1 MICCGRLFHWL
12 KGLTSAGRERPGRPF
27 PAVFGVLT
35 RSPANGGKSST
46 LYHGPNARFACLKA
60 EMLRPIALAGSLAG
74 IAAPIAAILIAV
86 AVPPATPARAQGIGN
101 IFSDPVPRPPGNI
114 PRGNQPPP
122 PQEEEEEVP
131 ALPQGRVLP
140 APNRPLPGQGS
151 NMPGPVQT
159 QPLAPPPGTTV
170 IPQNVPPAVAVQPPQ
185 PGVNPTLPGL
195 PPGQRQ
201 PKGVPQTPASL
212 QPGDEVVQEPPAAK
226 IINKKASFSGL
237 DKITGRIINFDEDI
251 GETVQFGALRVK
263 TDACYTRPAT
273 EAANTDAFV
282 EVDEI
287 TLQGEVKRIF
297 SGWMFAA
304 SPGLHGVEH
313 PIYDIWLTD
322 CKGPETTVVTAAPD
336 PKPAP
341 PPPPAAQK
349 RPPAPKQAVPRPP
362 APTQQQVQQQP
373 PPPPAPPPPQQ
384 PGGLFGI
391 FR

>member
-1 MICCGRLFHWL
+1 
-12 KGLTSAGRERPGRPF
+12 
-27 PAVFGVLT
+27 
-35 RSPANGGKSST
+35 
-46 LYHGPNARFACLKA
+46 
-60 EMLRPIALAGSLAG
+60 
-74 IAAPIAAILIAV
+74 
-86 AVPPATPARAQGIGN
+86 
-101 IFSDPVPRPPGNI
+101 
-114 PRGNQPPP
+114 
-122 PQEEEEEVP
+122 
-131 ALPQGRVLP
+131 
-140 APNRPLPGQGS
+140 
-151 NMPGPVQT
+151 VQS

-170 IPQNVPPAVAVQPPQ
+170 VPQNTQPGIAVAPPQ
-185 PGVNPTLPGL
+185 PGQAAPGQGVAVA

-201 PKGVPQTPASL
+201 PKNVPQAPAAL
-212 QPGDEVVQEPPAAK
+212 QPGDEIVTEPPAQK

-336 PKPAP
+336 PPKTPAPAP
-341 PPPPAAQK
+341 PPPAQK
-349 RPPAPKQAVPRPP
+349 RAAPPKQPPRPAPPP
-362 APTQQQVQQQP
+362 QQQTQQQQQP
-373 PPPPAPPPPQQ
+373 PPPPPPQQ
-384 PGGLFGI
+384 PGGLFNI

>member
-1 MICCGRLFHWL
+1 MSRTI
-12 KGLTSAGRERPGRPF
+12 
-27 PAVFGVLT
+27 VLT
-35 RSPANGGKSST
+35 G
-46 LYHGPNARFACLKA
+46 FA
-60 EMLRPIALAGSLAG
+60 ALVAAMTISLA
-74 IAAPIAAILIAV
+74 
-86 AVPPATPARAQGIGN
+86 PPAHAQIGN
-101 IFSDPVPRPPGNI
+101 IFSEPAPRPPGNV

-122 PQEEEEEVP
+122 DDEEDVP
-131 ALPQGRVLP
+131 ALPQGRLLP
-140 APNRPLPGQGS
+140 TPNRLPPGQGVPA
-151 NMPGPVQT
+151 PGAFQS

-170 IPQNVPPAVAVQPPQ
+170 IPQNVPQ
-185 PGVNPTLPGL
+185 PGVAVAPPGANP

-201 PKGVPQTPASL
+201 PKGVPQSPPTL
-212 QPGDEVVQEPPAAK
+212 QPGDEVVTEPPAQK

-237 DKITGRIINFDEDI
+237 DKITGRIINFDEEI

-304 SPGLHGVEH
+304 SPGLHAVEH

-322 CKGPETTVVTAAPD
+322 CKGPQTTVVTAQPEA
-336 PKPAP
+336 PKPPP
-341 PPPPAAQK
+341 PPPPAQKRAQ
-349 RPPAPKQAVPRPP
+349 RPPAPRPP
-362 APTQQQVQQQP
+362 PQVQP
-373 PPPPAPPPPQQ
+373 PPPPPPPQQ

-391 FR
+391 FRQ

>member
-1 MICCGRLFHWL
+1 MFRTIAPAGFAATITATAFFLAFFL
-12 KGLTSAGRERPGRPF
+12 AIPLTNS
-27 PAVFGVLT
+27 
-35 RSPANGGKSST
+35 
-46 LYHGPNARFACLKA
+46 
-60 EMLRPIALAGSLAG
+60 
-74 IAAPIAAILIAV
+74 
-86 AVPPATPARAQGIGN
+86 ARAQGIGN
-101 IFSDPVPRPPGNI
+101 IFADPVPRPPGNI
-114 PRGNQPPP
+114 PRGNSQGPAD
-122 PQEEEEEVP
+122 EEEEVP

-140 APNRPLPGQGS
+140 APNRLPPGQS
-151 NMPGPVQT
+151 SALPGPVQS
-159 QPLAPPPGTTV
+159 QPLPPPPGTTV
-170 IPQNVPPAVAVQPPQ
+170 IPQNQPPAVAVQPPQ
-185 PGVNPTLPGL
+185 PGGAPGQSAAVPPGGNPALPGL

-201 PKGVPQTPASL
+201 PRGTPPAPASL
-212 QPGDEVVQEPPAAK
+212 QPGDEVVQEPPAQK

-336 PKPAP
+336 PPKTAAP
-341 PPPPAAQK
+341 PPPPPAQK
-349 RPPAPKQAVPRPP
+349 RAAPKQPPRPP
-362 APTQQQVQQQP
+362 PPLQQQTQQP
-373 PPPPAPPPPQQ
+373 PPPPPPPPQQ

-391 FR
+391 FRQN

>member
-1 MICCGRLFHWL
+1 MFRI
-12 KGLTSAGRERPGRPF
+12 
-27 PAVFGVLT
+27 
-35 RSPANGGKSST
+35 
-46 LYHGPNARFACLKA
+46 
-60 EMLRPIALAGSLAG
+60 IALTGF
-74 IAAPIAAILIAV
+74 AALMAAISVSFA
-86 AVPPATPARAQGIGN
+86 PEARAQIGN
-101 IFSDPVPRPPGNI
+101 IFSDQPPRPPGSV
-114 PRGNQPPP
+114 PRGGQQQP
-122 PQEEEEEVP
+122 QIEDDEEVP

-140 APNRPLPGQGS
+140 APTRPYQGQQGS
-151 NMPGPVQT
+151 ALPGPVQS

-170 IPQNVPPAVAVQPPQ
+170 IPQNVPPAVAVTPPDTRGGAAQPPAAA
-185 PGVNPTLPGL
+185 LP
-195 PPGQRQ
+195 
-201 PKGVPQTPASL
+201 KNVPQTPASL
-212 QPGDEVVQEPPAAK
+212 QPGDEVVTEPPAQK

-304 SPGLHGVEH
+304 SPGLHAVEH

-322 CKGPETTVVTAAPD
+322 CKGPETTVVSAQPD
-336 PKPAP
+336 PPK
-341 PPPPAAQK
+341 PPAALPAQK
-349 RPPAPKQAVPRPP
+349 RPPQQKQAAPRPP
-362 APTQQQVQQQP
+362 PPQPQPYQQTQQQP
-373 PPPPAPPPPQQ
+373 PPPPPPP
-384 PGGLFGI
+384 PGGLFSI